1 MKWNQRMSEA
11 LLTAHDNE
19 DDVECQFCA
28 KETHSLFGLSWG
40 VSALAEGGGGR
51 GKRNVGVRSAND
63 GKYEKYIKP

>member
-11 LLTAHDNE
+11 LLTAHDSE

-40 VSALAEGGGGR
+40 VSALAEGE
-51 GKRNVGVRSAND
+51 
-63 GKYEKYIKP
+63 EK

>member
-11 LLTAHDNE
+11 LLTAHDSE

-40 VSALAEGGGGR
+40 VCTLATEKERRRKGGKGQAERGR
-51 GKRNVGVRSAND
+51 AFCQ
-63 GKYEKYIKP
+63 

>member
-11 LLTAHDNE
+11 LLTAHDSE

-40 VSALAEGGGGR
+40 VSAVAEGG
-51 GKRNVGVRSAND
+51 
-63 GKYEKYIKP
+63 EK

>member
-11 LLTAHDNE
+11 LLTAHDSE

-40 VSALAEGGGGR
+40 VSAPAEGGEKEEKGQGQAERGR
-51 GKRNVGVRSAND
+51 AFCQ
-63 GKYEKYIKP
+63 